1 VINESKY
8 RLFGVKISNVKV
20 HKITGAVINGAAS
33 ATIVFW
39 YCESLPAVYII
50 CT

>member
-1 VINESKY
+1 VINESKD

-20 HKITGAVINGAAS
+20 HTLTGAVIIVAAS